1 MAVLVT
7 LVIRREERPVVGNLV
22 VRVRRDVKRVNVCV
36 RSRFVGQG
44 LVLNVV

>member
-1 MAVLVT
+1 MLAT
-7 LVIRREERPVVGNLV
+7 LVIRREERPVVGNLA